1 MSFID
6 YSSRK
11 RGTSQAAS
19 SANSAH
25 QPDQS
30 ENPFQEPAS
39 SNNNQEDAYNYN
51 DQRNTVASYQSP
63 FSEQQQQGG
72 LQPGQIHDN
81 RHFNVEVQHTDGEQG
96 THANDEQ
103 GREFFDPTFP
113 SYGQSSRYLSFSL
126 SSHVILINLLFS
138 FNHSR

>member
-72 LQPGQIHDN
+72 GLQPGQIHDN

-113 SYGQSSRYLSFSL
+113 SYGQSSRSL
-126 SSHVILINLLFS
+126 SIFLHIS
-138 FNHSR
+138 F